1 MEWLPPGSWILF
13 VRGASIVRG
22 EGRRPDEEECGFG
35 GVDVRSLLRLP
46 AAAQCPAALGKRGPP
61 LVELAPL
68 PPSCLL
74 SLPAFSFAPS
84 ASHLQGALAYTVRPK
99 QPSSHTCCQGKVS
112 CLEGS
117 LHARG
122 SLLCLPAAE
131 MPTRLL
137 PRKFVGYHGRDQN
150 HPGSAMPLRDASD
163 VLYQNP
169 KAWFW
174 LPCPAAS

>member
-1 MEWLPPGSWILF
+1 MEWLPPGGWILF

-68 PPSCLL
+68 PPSCLS

-84 ASHLQGALAYTVRPK
+84 ASHLQGALAYV
-99 QPSSHTCCQGKVS
+99 PSSRAATPAVRVRYLVWKDRYTPGVPSSVYLLQKCPPGCY
-112 CLEGS
+112 L
-117 LHARG
+117 G
-122 SLLCLPAAE
+122 SLLATME
-131 MPTRLL
+131 ETRTTQA
-137 PRKFVGYHGRDQN
+137 VQ
-150 HPGSAMPLRDASD
+150 
-163 VLYQNP
+163 
-169 KAWFW
+169 
-174 LPCPAAS
+174 CP